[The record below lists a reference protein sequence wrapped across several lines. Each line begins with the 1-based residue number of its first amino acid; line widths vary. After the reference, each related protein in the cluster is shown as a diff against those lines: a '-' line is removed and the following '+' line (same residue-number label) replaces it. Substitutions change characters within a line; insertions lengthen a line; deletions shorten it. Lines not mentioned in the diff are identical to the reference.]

1 MTVRARAGRVTI
13 HDIAAD
19 LGVSVSTVSR
29 ALTPGGNVS
38 AETRRR
44 VEAAA
49 GRLDYRTNR
58 AARSLSTG
66 RMHSIGLIVPD
77 LRDPFFAEVAK
88 GAQMRARSVDHSVY
102 IADTDRS
109 AELEFE
115 AIDMM
120 RRDVDGFLVC
130 APLGADEPL
139 REHLR
144 GTTAVM
150 VHRELAGLP
159 SVTSDLDSGIAQ
171 AVQHLRALGHHR
183 IAHVA
188 GPESSWGARRRRA
201 AFEREV
207 TEADRVLL
215 GPVVDP
221 FEGGVAMADALLAS
235 GATAVIAYN
244 DLVALGLVT
253 RLRARGVSVPE
264 GMSVVGFDGLDVAT
278 LATSLTS
285 VSVPRQIA
293 ARSAVDLLLR
303 ALEGEPGP
311 DSIILPTQLI
321 VRESTAPLPR

>member
-1 MTVRARAGRVTI
+1 MTSRTKAGRATI

-29 ALTPGGNVS
+29 ALTPGGTVS
-38 AETRRR
+38 PETRRR
-44 VEAAA
+44 VEEAA

-88 GAQMRARSVDHSVY
+88 GAQMRARSVDHTVY

-130 APLGADEPL
+130 APLGDDDAL

-144 GTTAVM
+144 GTAAVM
-150 VHRELAGLP
+150 IHRELDGLP
-159 SVTSDLDSGIAQ
+159 SVTSDLASGIAQ
-171 AVQHLRALGHHR
+171 AVQHLHALGHRR

-188 GPESSWGARRRRA
+188 GPDSSWGARRRRA

-207 TEADRVLL
+207 ADDDRVLL
-215 GPVVDP
+215 GPITDP
-221 FEGGVAMADALLAS
+221 FEGGVATADALLAS
-235 GATAVIAYN
+235 GATAVVAYN

-253 RLRARGVSVPE
+253 RLRARGVSVPD

-285 VSVPRQIA
+285 VAVPRQVA

-303 ALEGEPGP
+303 ALDEGGEPA
-311 DSIILPTQLI
+311 SVVLPTQLI
-321 VRESTAPLPR
+321 VRDSTAPLLR